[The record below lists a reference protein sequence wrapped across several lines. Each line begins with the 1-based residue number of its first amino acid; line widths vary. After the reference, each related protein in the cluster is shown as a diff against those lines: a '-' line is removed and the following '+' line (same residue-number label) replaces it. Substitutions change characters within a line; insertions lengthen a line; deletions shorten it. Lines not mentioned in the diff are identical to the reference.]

1 MGLLIIVPLLVSGYM
16 VCIRHPFFYVRLHRF
31 QGQLLYLQV
40 ARMGMVCLFVSTLL
54 TAAVLAVSK
63 QALPIMGHVIATD
76 YSSYLG
82 TLLMQLDIA
91 SEKNATLWVFLM
103 QVGLTA
109 LVIPFFWSAFYVGAK
124 KKILQLETDV
134 QLHSLLA
141 LGVLEGTPFKILLRE
156 SIVQCRPCMFS
167 LNDRKVYVGIVL
179 FAGTPTESEGV
190 DHAFTLIPI
199 LSGYRDKD
207 TLEVTLSTRF
217 SNAATPPPITL
228 IQENVVS
235 ATQFDFTTWNA
246 VHTRKNSKPRQGEFH
261 QHRPARPMHAE
272 SLCA

>member
-40 ARMGMVCLFVSTLL
+40 ARMGMACLIVSTLL
-54 TAAVLAVSK
+54 SAAILAMSK
-63 QALPIMGHVIATD
+63 QALPILGHVVATD
-76 YSSYLG
+76 YSNYLG
-82 TLLMQLDIA
+82 TLLVQLDIA
-91 SEKNATLWVFLM
+91 SEKNGTLWVFLM

-109 LVIPFFWSAFYVGAK
+109 LVIPFFWSALYVGAK

-141 LGVLEGTPFKILLRE
+141 LGVLEGTPFRVLLRE

-179 FAGTPTESEGV
+179 LAGTPTESEGV

-207 TLEVTLSTRF
+207 TLEVTLNTHY
-217 SNAATPPPITL
+217 SNAANPPPITL

-235 ATQFDFTTWNA
+235 ATQFDFTLWNA
-246 VHTRKNSKPRQGEFH
+246 VHTRKTRKTRQGQLH

>member
-40 ARMGMVCLFVSTLL
+40 ARMGMACLIVSTLL
-54 TAAVLAVSK
+54 SAAILAMSK
-63 QALPIMGHVIATD
+63 QALPILGHVVATD
-76 YSSYLG
+76 YSNYLG
-82 TLLMQLDIA
+82 TLLVQLDIA
-91 SEKNATLWVFLM
+91 SEKNGTLWVFLM

-109 LVIPFFWSAFYVGAK
+109 LVIPFFWSALYVGAK

-141 LGVLEGTPFKILLRE
+141 LGVLEGTPFRVLLRE

-207 TLEVTLSTRF
+207 TLEVTLNTHYST
-217 SNAATPPPITL
+217 AANPPPITL

-235 ATQFDFTTWNA
+235 ATQFDFTLWNA
-246 VHTRKNSKPRQGEFH
+246 VHTRKTRKTRQGQLH

>member
-40 ARMGMVCLFVSTLL
+40 ARMGMARLIVSTLL
-54 TAAVLAVSK
+54 SAAILAMSK
-63 QALPIMGHVIATD
+63 QALPILGHVVATD
-76 YSSYLG
+76 YSNYLG
-82 TLLMQLDIA
+82 TLLVQLDIA
-91 SEKNATLWVFLM
+91 SEKNGTLWVFLM

-109 LVIPFFWSAFYVGAK
+109 LVIPFFWSALYVGAK

-141 LGVLEGTPFKILLRE
+141 LGVLEGTPFRILLRE

-207 TLEVTLSTRF
+207 TLEVTLNTHY
-217 SNAATPPPITL
+217 SNAANPPPITL
-228 IQENVVS
+228 IQQNVVS
-235 ATQFDFTTWNA
+235 ATQFDFTLWNA
-246 VHTRKNSKPRQGEFH
+246 VHTRKTRKTRQGQLH

>member
-40 ARMGMVCLFVSTLL
+40 ARMGMTCLIVSTLL

-63 QALPIMGHVIATD
+63 QAVLIMGHVIATD

-82 TLLMQLDIA
+82 TLLVQLDIA
-91 SEKNATLWVFLM
+91 SEKNGTLWVFLM

-141 LGVLEGTPFKILLRE
+141 LGVLEGTPFRVLLRE
-156 SIVQCRPCMFS
+156 SIVQCMPCMFS
-167 LNDRKVYVGIVL
+167 LNDRKVYVGVVL

-207 TLEVTLSTRF
+207 TLEITLNTHYST
-217 SNAATPPPITL
+217 AANPPPITL

-235 ATQFDFTTWNA
+235 ATQFDFTLWNA
-246 VHTRKNSKPRQGEFH
+246 VHTRKTRKTRQGQLH

>member
-40 ARMGMVCLFVSTLL
+40 ARMGMACLIVSTLL
-54 TAAVLAVSK
+54 SAAILAMSK
-63 QALPIMGHVIATD
+63 QALPILGHLVATD
-76 YSSYLG
+76 YSNYLG
-82 TLLMQLDIA
+82 TLLVQLDIA
-91 SEKNATLWVFLM
+91 SEKNGTLWVFLM

-134 QLHSLLA
+134 QLHTLLA
-141 LGVLEGTPFKILLRE
+141 LGVLEGTPFRILLRE
-156 SIVQCRPCMFS
+156 SIVQCRPCIFS

-207 TLEVTLSTRF
+207 TLEVTLNTHYST
-217 SNAATPPPITL
+217 AANPPPITL

-235 ATQFDFTTWNA
+235 ATQFDFTLWNA
-246 VHTRKNSKPRQGEFH
+246 VHTRKTRKTRQGQLH

>member
-40 ARMGMVCLFVSTLL
+40 ARMGMTCLIVSTLL

-63 QALPIMGHVIATD
+63 QAVPIMGHVIATD

-82 TLLMQLDIA
+82 TLLVQLDIA
-91 SEKNATLWVFLM
+91 SEKNGTLWVFLM

-141 LGVLEGTPFKILLRE
+141 LGVLEGTPFRVLLRE
-156 SIVQCRPCMFS
+156 SIVQCMPCMFS
-167 LNDRKVYVGIVL
+167 LNDRKVYVGVVL

-207 TLEVTLSTRF
+207 TLEITLNTHYST
-217 SNAATPPPITL
+217 AANPPPITL

-235 ATQFDFTTWNA
+235 ATQFDFTLWNA
-246 VHTRKNSKPRQGEFH
+246 VHTRKTRKTRQGQLH

>member
-40 ARMGMVCLFVSTLL
+40 ARMGMACLIVSTLL

-63 QALPIMGHVIATD
+63 QAVLIMGHVIATD

-82 TLLMQLDIA
+82 TLLVQLDIA
-91 SEKNATLWVFLM
+91 SEKNGTLWVFLM

-141 LGVLEGTPFKILLRE
+141 LGVLEGTPFRVLLRE

-207 TLEVTLSTRF
+207 TLEITLNTHYST
-217 SNAATPPPITL
+217 AANPPPITL

-235 ATQFDFTTWNA
+235 ATQFEFTLWNA
-246 VHTRKNSKPRQGEFH
+246 VHTCKTRKTRQGQLH

>member
-31 QGQLLYLQV
+31 QGQLLYLHV
-40 ARMGMVCLFVSTLL
+40 ARMEMACLIVSTLL
-54 TAAVLAVSK
+54 SAAILAMSK
-63 QALPIMGHVIATD
+63 QALPILGHLVATD
-76 YSSYLG
+76 YSNYLG
-82 TLLMQLDIA
+82 TLLVQLDIA
-91 SEKNATLWVFLM
+91 SEKNGTLWVFLM

-134 QLHSLLA
+134 QLHTLLA
-141 LGVLEGTPFKILLRE
+141 LGVLEGTPFRILLRE

-207 TLEVTLSTRF
+207 TLEVTLNTHYST
-217 SNAATPPPITL
+217 AANPPPITL

-235 ATQFDFTTWNA
+235 ATQFDFTLWNA
-246 VHTRKNSKPRQGEFH
+246 VHTRKTRKPRQGECH

>member
-40 ARMGMVCLFVSTLL
+40 ARMGMTCLIVSTLL

-63 QALPIMGHVIATD
+63 QAVPIMGHVIATD

-82 TLLMQLDIA
+82 TLLVQLDIA
-91 SEKNATLWVFLM
+91 SEKNGTLWVFLM

-141 LGVLEGTPFKILLRE
+141 LGVLEGTPFRVLLRE

-207 TLEVTLSTRF
+207 TLEITLNTHYST
-217 SNAATPPPITL
+217 AANPPPITL

-235 ATQFDFTTWNA
+235 ATQFDFTLWNA
-246 VHTRKNSKPRQGEFH
+246 VHTRKTRKTRQGQVH

>member
-16 VCIRHPFFYVRLHRF
+16 VCIRPPFFYVRLHRF

-40 ARMGMVCLFVSTLL
+40 ARMGMACLIVSTLL

-63 QALPIMGHVIATD
+63 QAVPIMGHVIATD

-82 TLLMQLDIA
+82 TLLVQLDIA
-91 SEKNATLWVFLM
+91 SEKNGTLWVFLM

-109 LVIPFFWSAFYVGAK
+109 LVIPFFWSALYVGAK

-141 LGVLEGTPFKILLRE
+141 LGVLEGTPFRILLRE

-207 TLEVTLSTRF
+207 TLEVTLNTHYST
-217 SNAATPPPITL
+217 AANPPPITL

-235 ATQFDFTTWNA
+235 ATQFDFTLWNA
-246 VHTRKNSKPRQGEFH
+246 VHTRKTRKTRQGQLH

>member
-40 ARMGMVCLFVSTLL
+40 ARMGMACLIVSTLL
-54 TAAVLAVSK
+54 SAAILAMSK
-63 QALPIMGHVIATD
+63 QALPILGHVVATD
-76 YSSYLG
+76 YSNYLG
-82 TLLMQLDIA
+82 TLLVQLDIA
-91 SEKNATLWVFLM
+91 SEKNGTLWVFLM

-134 QLHSLLA
+134 QLHTLLA
-141 LGVLEGTPFKILLRE
+141 LGVLEGTPFRILLRE

-207 TLEVTLSTRF
+207 TLEVTLNTHYST
-217 SNAATPPPITL
+217 AANPPPITL

-235 ATQFDFTTWNA
+235 ATQFDFTLWNA
-246 VHTRKNSKPRQGEFH
+246 IHTRKTRKTRQGQLH
-261 QHRPARPMHAE
+261 QHRPARPVHAE

>member
-40 ARMGMVCLFVSTLL
+40 ARMGMACLIVSTLL

-63 QALPIMGHVIATD
+63 QAVPIMGHVIATD

-82 TLLMQLDIA
+82 TLLVQLDIA
-91 SEKNATLWVFLM
+91 SEKNGTLWVFLM

-109 LVIPFFWSAFYVGAK
+109 LVIPFFWSAFYMGVK

-141 LGVLEGTPFKILLRE
+141 LGVLEGTPFRVLLRE

-207 TLEVTLSTRF
+207 TLKVTLDTHY

-235 ATQFDFTTWNA
+235 ATQFDFTLWNA
-246 VHTRKNSKPRQGEFH
+246 VHTRKTRKPR
-261 QHRPARPMHAE
+261 
-272 SLCA
+272 

>member
-40 ARMGMVCLFVSTLL
+40 ARMGMACLIVSTLL
-54 TAAVLAVSK
+54 SAAILAMSK
-63 QALPIMGHVIATD
+63 QAPPILGHVAATD

-91 SEKNATLWVFLM
+91 NEKNATLWIFLM

-141 LGVLEGTPFKILLRE
+141 LGVLEGTPFRILLRE

-190 DHAFTLIPI
+190 DHAFTLNPI

-207 TLEVTLSTRF
+207 TLEVTLNTHY
-217 SNAATPPPITL
+217 SNAANPPPITL

-235 ATQFDFTTWNA
+235 ATQFDFTLWNA
-246 VHTRKNSKPRQGEFH
+246 VHTRKTRKPRQSEFH

>member
-40 ARMGMVCLFVSTLL
+40 ARMGMACLIVSTLL

-63 QALPIMGHVIATD
+63 QAVPIMGHVIATD

-82 TLLMQLDIA
+82 TLLVQLGIA
-91 SEKNATLWVFLM
+91 SEKNGTLWVFLM

-141 LGVLEGTPFKILLRE
+141 LGVLEGTPFRVLLRE

-167 LNDRKVYVGIVL
+167 LNDRKVYVGVVL

-207 TLEVTLSTRF
+207 TLEITLNTHYST
-217 SNAATPPPITL
+217 AANPPPITL

-235 ATQFDFTTWNA
+235 ATQFDFTLWNA
-246 VHTRKNSKPRQGEFH
+246 VHTRKTRKTRQGQFH
-261 QHRPARPMHAE
+261 QHRPARPVHAE

>member
-40 ARMGMVCLFVSTLL
+40 ARMGMACLIVSTLL

-63 QALPIMGHVIATD
+63 QAVPIMGHVIATD

-82 TLLMQLDIA
+82 TLLVQLGIA
-91 SEKNATLWVFLM
+91 SEKN
-103 QVGLTA
+103 
-109 LVIPFFWSAFYVGAK
+109 
-124 KKILQLETDV
+124 
-134 QLHSLLA
+134 
-141 LGVLEGTPFKILLRE
+141 
-156 SIVQCRPCMFS
+156 
-167 LNDRKVYVGIVL
+167 
-179 FAGTPTESEGV
+179 GTPTESEGV

-207 TLEVTLSTRF
+207 TLEVTLNTHYST
-217 SNAATPPPITL
+217 AANPPPITL

-235 ATQFDFTTWNA
+235 ATQFDFTLWNA
-246 VHTRKNSKPRQGEFH
+246 VHTRKTRKTRQGQFH

>member
-40 ARMGMVCLFVSTLL
+40 ARMGMACLIVSTLL
-54 TAAVLAVSK
+54 SAAILAMSK
-63 QALPIMGHVIATD
+63 QALPILGHVVATD
-76 YSSYLG
+76 YSNYLG
-82 TLLMQLDIA
+82 TLLVQLDIA
-91 SEKNATLWVFLM
+91 SEKNGTLWVFLM

-134 QLHSLLA
+134 QLHTLLA
-141 LGVLEGTPFKILLRE
+141 LGVLEGTPFRILLRE
-156 SIVQCRPCMFS
+156 SIVQCRPCIFS

-207 TLEVTLSTRF
+207 TLEVTLNTHYST
-217 SNAATPPPITL
+217 AANPPPITL

-235 ATQFDFTTWNA
+235 ATQFDFTLWNA
-246 VHTRKNSKPRQGEFH
+246 VHTRKTRKTRQGQLH

>member
-40 ARMGMVCLFVSTLL
+40 ARMGMTCLIVSTLL

-63 QALPIMGHVIATD
+63 QAVPIMGHVIATD

-82 TLLMQLDIA
+82 TLLVQLDIA
-91 SEKNATLWVFLM
+91 SEKNGTLWVFLM

-141 LGVLEGTPFKILLRE
+141 LGVLEGTPFRVLLRE
-156 SIVQCRPCMFS
+156 SIVQCMPCMFS
-167 LNDRKVYVGIVL
+167 LNDRKVYVGVVL

-207 TLEVTLSTRF
+207 TLEITLNTHYST
-217 SNAATPPPITL
+217 AANPPPITL

-235 ATQFDFTTWNA
+235 ATQFDFTLWNA
-246 VHTRKNSKPRQGEFH
+246 VHTRKTRKTRQGQVH

>member
-16 VCIRHPFFYVRLHRF
+16 VCIRPPFFYVRLHRF

-40 ARMGMVCLFVSTLL
+40 ARMGMACLIVSTLL
-54 TAAVLAVSK
+54 SAAILAMSK
-63 QALPIMGHVIATD
+63 QALPILGHLVATD
-76 YSSYLG
+76 YSNYLG
-82 TLLMQLDIA
+82 TLLVQLDIA
-91 SEKNATLWVFLM
+91 SEKNGTLWVFLM

-141 LGVLEGTPFKILLRE
+141 LGVLEGTPFRILLRE

-207 TLEVTLSTRF
+207 TLEVTLNTHYST
-217 SNAATPPPITL
+217 AANPPPITL

-235 ATQFDFTTWNA
+235 ATQFDFTLWNA
-246 VHTRKNSKPRQGEFH
+246 VHTRKTRKTRQGQLH

>member
-1 MGLLIIVPLLVSGYM
+1 MGLLIIAPLLVSGYM

-40 ARMGMVCLFVSTLL
+40 ARMGMACLIVSTLL

-63 QALPIMGHVIATD
+63 QAVPIMGHVIATD

-82 TLLMQLDIA
+82 TLLVQLDIA
-91 SEKNATLWVFLM
+91 SEKNGTLWVFLM

-109 LVIPFFWSAFYVGAK
+109 LVIPFFWSALYVGAK

-141 LGVLEGTPFKILLRE
+141 LGVLEGTPFRILLRE

-207 TLEVTLSTRF
+207 TLEVTLNTHYST
-217 SNAATPPPITL
+217 AANPPPITL

-235 ATQFDFTTWNA
+235 ATQFDFTLWNA
-246 VHTRKNSKPRQGEFH
+246 VHTRKTRKTRQGQLH

>member
-40 ARMGMVCLFVSTLL
+40 ARMGMACLIVSTLL
-54 TAAVLAVSK
+54 SAAILAMSK
-63 QALPIMGHVIATD
+63 QALPILGHVVATD
-76 YSSYLG
+76 YSNYLG
-82 TLLMQLDIA
+82 TLLVQLDIA
-91 SEKNATLWVFLM
+91 SEKNGTLWVFLM

-134 QLHSLLA
+134 QLHTLLA
-141 LGVLEGTPFKILLRE
+141 LGVLEGTPFRILLRE

-179 FAGTPTESEGV
+179 FAGTPTESEDV

-207 TLEVTLSTRF
+207 TLEVTLNTHYST
-217 SNAATPPPITL
+217 AANPPPITL

-235 ATQFDFTTWNA
+235 ATQFDFTLWNA
-246 VHTRKNSKPRQGEFH
+246 IHTRKTRKTRQGQLH
-261 QHRPARPMHAE
+261 QHRPARPVHAE

>member
-1 MGLLIIVPLLVSGYM
+1 MACLI
-16 VCIRHPFFYVRLHRF
+16 
-31 QGQLLYLQV
+31 
-40 ARMGMVCLFVSTLL
+40 VSTLL
-54 TAAVLAVSK
+54 TAAVLAVSQ
-63 QALPIMGHVIATD
+63 QAVPIMGHVIATD
-76 YSSYLG
+76 YSSNLG
-82 TLLMQLDIA
+82 TLLRDVDIA
-91 SEKNATLWVFLM
+91 SEKNGTLWVFLM

-109 LVIPFFWSAFYVGAK
+109 LVIPFFWSALYVGAK

-141 LGVLEGTPFKILLRE
+141 LGVLEGTPFRILLRE

-207 TLEVTLSTRF
+207 TLEVTLNTHYST
-217 SNAATPPPITL
+217 AANPPPSTL

-235 ATQFDFTTWNA
+235 ATQFDFTLWNA
-246 VHTRKNSKPRQGEFH
+246 VHTRKTRKTRQGQLH

>member
-40 ARMGMVCLFVSTLL
+40 ARMGMACLIVSTLL

-63 QALPIMGHVIATD
+63 QAVPIMGHVIATD

-82 TLLMQLDIA
+82 TLLVQLGIA
-91 SEKNATLWVFLM
+91 SEKNGTLWVFLM

-141 LGVLEGTPFKILLRE
+141 LGVLEGTPFRVLLRE

-167 LNDRKVYVGIVL
+167 LNDRKVYVGVVL

-207 TLEVTLSTRF
+207 TLEITLNTHYST
-217 SNAATPPPITL
+217 AANPPPITL
-228 IQENVVS
+228 MQENVVS
-235 ATQFDFTTWNA
+235 ATQFDFTLWNA
-246 VHTRKNSKPRQGEFH
+246 VHTRKTRKTRQGQLH

>member
-40 ARMGMVCLFVSTLL
+40 ARMGMACLIVSTLL

-63 QALPIMGHVIATD
+63 QAVPIMGHVIATD

-82 TLLMQLDIA
+82 TLLVQLGIA
-91 SEKNATLWVFLM
+91 SEKNGTLWVFLM

-141 LGVLEGTPFKILLRE
+141 LGVLEGTPFRVLLRE

-167 LNDRKVYVGIVL
+167 LNDRKVYVGVVL

-207 TLEVTLSTRF
+207 TLEITLNTHYST
-217 SNAATPPPITL
+217 AANPPPITL

-235 ATQFDFTTWNA
+235 ATQFDFTLWNA
-246 VHTRKNSKPRQGEFH
+246 VHTRKTRKTRQGQLH

>member
-40 ARMGMVCLFVSTLL
+40 ARMGMTCLIVSTLL

-63 QALPIMGHVIATD
+63 QAVPIMGHVIATD

-82 TLLMQLDIA
+82 TLLVQLGIA
-91 SEKNATLWVFLM
+91 SEKNGTLWVFLM

-141 LGVLEGTPFKILLRE
+141 LGVLEGTPFRVLLRE

-207 TLEVTLSTRF
+207 TLEITLNTHYST
-217 SNAATPPPITL
+217 AANPPPITL

-235 ATQFDFTTWNA
+235 ATQFDFTLWNA
-246 VHTRKNSKPRQGEFH
+246 VHTRKTRKTRQGQVH